1 MAADG
6 ESTGKS
12 KGRAGRRDEA
22 DIDYVIE
29 LLRPGS

>member
-12 KGRAGRRDEA
+12 KGCKDRLDEA
-22 DIDYVIE
+22 DIDYVLE
-29 LLRPGS
+29 LLRPRG